1 MTTTNTDRVY
11 GKEIVKDFAVEL
23 ERRDATKR
31 DFLVSPT
38 DPEFN
43 FNTSGAMLNPH
54 FSLRTNGKYEHF
66 AVNGYCHGLIA
77 NRLGIP
83 KAYYDKMREDAPE
96 LLEKNVMHWL
106 RERKN
111 KLMLRTLD
119 GRARAF
125 LSERYRPIDNMDLM
139 NAVLPVLQEQNMAI
153 QEGALTDRRLYVKA
167 LFPDISDVIPPPD
180 GTHARVDDVVQAG
193 LVISNSEVGA
203 GSVKVEGFVW
213 RLVCRNG
220 LITGASL
227 RKMHIGKALGSDGD
241 SIEEYFRDATKDADD
256 CAFMMK
262 VQDIVRAT
270 MDRKLFDDEVNKI
283 RVARGDDIAVGKS
296 EQVIELTRERLR
308 LTQDER
314 DSALHHLIKEGDLSR
329 WGVVNAITR
338 TAQDADS
345 YDRKVELERSASG
358 IVELPKRD
366 WTRMNQDN

>member
-1 MTTTNTDRVY
+1 
-11 GKEIVKDFAVEL
+11 
-23 ERRDATKR
+23 
-31 DFLVSPT
+31 
-38 DPEFN
+38 
-43 FNTSGAMLNPH
+43 
-54 FSLRTNGKYEHF
+54 
-66 AVNGYCHGLIA
+66 
-77 NRLGIP
+77 
-83 KAYYDKMREDAPE
+83 
-96 LLEKNVMHWL
+96 
-106 RERKN
+106 
-111 KLMLRTLD
+111 
-119 GRARAF
+119 
-125 LSERYRPIDNMDLM
+125 
-139 NAVLPVLQEQNMAI
+139 
-153 QEGALTDRRLYVKA
+153 
-167 LFPDISDVIPPPD
+167 
-180 GTHARVDDVVQAG
+180 VQAG